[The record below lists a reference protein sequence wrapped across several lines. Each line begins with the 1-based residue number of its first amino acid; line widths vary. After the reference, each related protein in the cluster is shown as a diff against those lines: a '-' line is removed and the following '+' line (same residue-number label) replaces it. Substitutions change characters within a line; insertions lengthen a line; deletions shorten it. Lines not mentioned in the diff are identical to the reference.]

1 MQDLVAP
8 TNEELKGYAD
18 KWWLVLILGIVW
30 IIFAWIVL
38 SFDFNTVLAIA
49 VFAGVSFIFAGISE
63 FFYAAMV
70 DEWKW
75 LWIALGVISVIAG
88 IVALVWP
95 GQTFLVLAAIVG
107 WYLMFRGLFDL
118 ITSIMTKD
126 ENDMWWFGLVAG
138 ILQIVIGFWAIGY
151 EMWGRFWLLP
161 NAAARFNEPARAAQ
175 LIEDQQRKAGADGA
189 MPAAR
194 IAARIALLSAVRQ
207 RDAAALQTLLADW

>member
-1 MQDLVAP
+1 LPYLARGPSGGGTSTEVVMQDLVAP

-70 DEWKW
+70 EEWKW

-118 ITSIMTKD
+118 ITAIMTKD

-138 ILQIVIGFWAIGY
+138 ILQIGIGFWAIGY
-151 EMWGRFWLLP
+151 EGRS
-161 NAAARFNEPARAAQ
+161 
-175 LIEDQQRKAGADGA
+175 
-189 MPAAR
+189 
-194 IAARIALLSAVRQ
+194 IALLVVWIGAYALVKGIMDIVLAFKLRSAGKHLGKVTP
-207 RDAAALQTLLADW
+207 AV

>member
-70 DEWKW
+70 DDWKW

-151 EMWGRFWLLP
+151 EGRS
-161 NAAARFNEPARAAQ
+161 
-175 LIEDQQRKAGADGA
+175 
-189 MPAAR
+189 
-194 IAARIALLSAVRQ
+194 IALLVVWIGAYALVKGIMDIVLAFKLRSAGKHLGKVTP
-207 RDAAALQTLLADW
+207 AV